1 MKSTAERRRPG
12 RPRRTDMTPEER
24 RKAQQIRNNEYI
36 LRTHRIINFRLHSV
50 IDADI
55 IAHLESQPSMAGY
68 IKTLIRRDM
77 EASK

>member
-1 MKSTAERRRPG
+1 M
-12 RPRRTDMTPEER
+12 RTTTKTPEER
-24 RKAQQIRNNEYI
+24 RKAQLARNNAYI
-36 LRTHRIINFRLHSV
+36 RRTHRIINFRLHSV